1 MTEAALDCG
10 EPSVEQF
17 FSDSFA
23 YLRVDAD
30 VEEMVAHAAE
40 IAEQDLFVLRPRQ
53 YGESGAASGG
63 PRLAAS

>member
-1 MTEAALDCG
+1 MRTAMTEAALDCG

-53 YGESGAASGG
+53 
-63 PRLAAS
+63 